1 MLAYIGYILRA
12 ETMVVSKLK
21 HVHNMEPD
29 V

>member
-12 ETMVVSKLK
+12 ETLVVSKLK